1 MGSCTAKSCCPDVL
15 AQNIFKRG
23 PAVLQV
29 SDILDPEAGF
39 VHKEGLSISCEVLE
53 ACPW

>member
-1 MGSCTAKSCCPDVL
+1 MTAVGSCRPNVL
-15 AQNIFKRG
+15 AHSNAKCS
-23 PAVLQV
+23 PALLQV